1 MIYKYELIDG
11 DIEVGDKVQCGV
23 FYGIVIGFNKDHS
36 IATVD
41 FSNGRNE
48 KDLIIQR
55 KLSELKRCGKV
66 NLAEVNVQP

>member
-11 DIEVGDKVQCGV
+11 DIEVGDKVLYGV
-23 FYGIVIGFNKDHS
+23 FYGTVKGFNTSHT

-48 KDLIIQR
+48 PDLIIMR
-55 KLSELKRCGKV
+55 KLSELKRCGARV
-66 NLAEVNVQP
+66 T